1 VRDTQA
7 PSRNTTADPLAGYN
21 DAELCQ
27 LQEMQIRRHG
37 GCTSYSDKDLDR
49 MRCTQFVLS
58 AGDTLYMP
66 KGVIHFARTGADGS
80 AHITLSLQRTG
91 ARWIDIMAATAIN
104 VLGERSVP
112 LIRAMSSLIDTPA
125 GVPLLDIFPMHLLP
139 RSGNTLAVAGSCSPE
154 GRGVAE
160 RSCWDAIRDAYRANL
175 ATLKAALQVT
185 PPSTYSWTTEDRNVL
200 IATLADDAALA
211 AVVAKLETG
220 ARLEPA
226 ERALAMASS
235 AAKAASRN
243 AVRAATWRRKEIE
256 AAHDAVS
263 TSSNDDGL
271 DFFAALTRARRA
283 TDYGAYSCSG
293 SCNENCVRAL
303 VSVWGACDG
312 ASSLFHF
319 PPQPLNSTMAT
330 RPFSGTQLVVTR
342 LALQDVTHGVVHTAF
357 IILPLVFPRHC
368 LKPLLLF

>member
-1 VRDTQA
+1 VAGKKGCSWHCPSESHPNKPSPLADDVFVLQLSGSKEWTTCIPQPYQIVRDTQA
-7 PSRNTTADPLAGYN
+7 PSRNTAADPLAGYN

-139 RSGNTLAVAGSCSPE
+139 RSGNTLAVAESCSP
-154 GRGVAE
+154 GDQGVAE
-160 RSCWDAIRDAYRANL
+160 RTCWGAIRDAYRANL
-175 ATLKAALQVT
+175 ATLKAAFQVP

-220 ARLEPA
+220 VRLEPA
-226 ERALAMASS
+226 ERALAMVNS
-235 AAKAASRN
+235 AA
-243 AVRAATWRRKEIE
+243 WRRKVVGNGE
-256 AAHDAVS
+256 AAYVA
-263 TSSNDDGL
+263 TSESSGADL
-271 DFFAALTRARRA
+271 LTALARARRA
-283 TDYGAYSCSG
+283 TNFGSYSCSG
-293 SCNENCVRAL
+293 SCDENCVRT
-303 VSVWGACDG
+303 VGG
-312 ASSLFHF
+312 
-319 PPQPLNSTMAT
+319 
-330 RPFSGTQLVVTR
+330 RG
-342 LALQDVTHGVVHTAF
+342 
-357 IILPLVFPRHC
+357 
-368 LKPLLLF
+368 